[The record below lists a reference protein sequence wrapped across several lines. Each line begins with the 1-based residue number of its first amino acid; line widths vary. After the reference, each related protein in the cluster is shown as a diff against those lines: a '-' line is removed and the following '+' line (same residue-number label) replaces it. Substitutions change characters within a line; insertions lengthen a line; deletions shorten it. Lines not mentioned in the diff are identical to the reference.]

1 MMSGYPS
8 YPAYPAGT
16 PGAPGAQL
24 QLTGPDPVQVAAAE
38 PAGQR
43 RATVAFRLILVVP
56 HMFLLFFLG
65 IAALV
70 VAFLGWWGALFTG
83 RLPEFAVNYLSGFM
97 RWVLRYQAYLYLLT
111 DVYPPFT
118 LDDVPEYPVR
128 LAIPE
133 RQRLT
138 RATVFFRFILAIPG
152 IIVSAVATE
161 GASSLVLFVAWLIA
175 LVNGHL
181 PRPLHQALT
190 ALLRYQI
197 RFYCY
202 YWMLTPAYPWGLF
215 GDAPGMPPAAA
226 GYAAQDGG
234 YGAPPP
240 GYGTAPGYSAGPGFG
255 GAPGYGNPG
264 YGNSGYGNPGYTPGY
279 GTPASVYGAPGGYGY
294 GAPGGYGGPGGYG
307 APGGYGPGQTVFQP
321 ASWQLVLSRGA
332 RQLVILFLVL
342 GVIMGIFNGAGNALS
357 LSRALQR
364 AQDVN
369 TANNAINTVNS
380 SYGTLTTKMNQ
391 WHYTVSACDKNLTCV
406 TKADASAATYFS
418 AFASELRVT
427 PMPSGAT
434 AAANQV
440 FSDATRVAQNYAQL
454 SQAANVATY
463 QDTFTRLGLQQSL
476 NRFDQD
482 FNALGAALDNS

>member
-16 PGAPGAQL
+16 PRAPL

-38 PAGQR
+38 PARQR

-70 VAFLGWWGALFTG
+70 VALLGWWGALFTG
-83 RLPEFAVNYLSGFM
+83 RLPEFAVNYLAGFM

-128 LAIPE
+128 LAIPDG
-133 RQRLT
+133 QRLN
-138 RATVFFRFILAIPG
+138 RAAVFFRFILAIPG
-152 IIVSAVATE
+152 MIVSAVATE

-197 RFYCY
+197 RLYCY

-226 GYAAQDGG
+226 AYAPQAGGYAAS
-234 YGAPPP
+234 PP
-240 GYGTAPGYSAGPGFG
+240 GYGTAP
-255 GAPGYGNPG
+255 
-264 YGNSGYGNPGYTPGY
+264 GYGNPGYTPGY
-279 GTPASVYGAPGGYGY
+279 GTPASVYGNPGGY
-294 GAPGGYGGPGGYG
+294 GYG

-321 ASWQLVLSRGA
+321 ASWQLVLSKAA
-332 RQLVILFLVL
+332 RQLMILFIVL
-342 GVIMGIFNGAGNALS
+342 GVLMGILNGASNAFS
-357 LSRALQR
+357 LSSALQR
-364 AQDVN
+364 AKDASV
-369 TANNAINTVNS
+369 ANSAISAVNS
-380 SYGTLTTKMNQ
+380 SYTTLQTKMNQ
-391 WHYTVSACDKNLTCV
+391 WHYTVSACDQNLTCV
-406 TKADASAATYFS
+406 TKADANAATDFS
-418 AFASELRVT
+418 AFASELNAT
-427 PMPSGAT
+427 SMPSGAT

-440 FSDATRVAQNYAQL
+440 YSDATHVAQEYAEL
-454 SQAANVATY
+454 SQAPTVATY
-463 QDTFTRLGLQQSL
+463 QDTFNRLGLQQSL

-482 FNALGAALDNS
+482 FNALGTALNNS

>member
-16 PGAPGAQL
+16 PGTRL
-24 QLTGPDPVQVAAAE
+24 QLAEPDPVQVAAAE
-38 PAGQR
+38 PARQR

-65 IAALV
+65 IAAVV

-97 RWVLRYQAYLYLLT
+97 RWVLRYHAYLYLLT

-133 RQRLT
+133 RQRLN
-138 RATVFFRFILAIPG
+138 RAAVFFRFILASPG
-152 IIVSAVATE
+152 MIVSTVATE
-161 GASSLVLFVAWLIA
+161 GASSIVLFVAWLIA

-190 ALLRYQI
+190 ALLRYQL

-215 GDAPGMPPAAA
+215 GDAPGTPPAAP
-226 GYAAQDGG
+226 GYAPQYGG
-234 YGAPPP
+234 YG
-240 GYGTAPGYSAGPGFG
+240 YGD
-255 GAPGYGNPG
+255 
-264 YGNSGYGNPGYTPGY
+264 PGYTPGY
-279 GTPASVYGAPGGYGY
+279 GTPASVYGNPGGYGY
-294 GAPGGYGGPGGYG
+294 GYGYG

-321 ASWQLVLSRGA
+321 VSWQLVLSKAA

-342 GVIMGIFNGAGNALS
+342 GVLAGILNGASNSFS
-357 LSRALQR
+357 LSGALQR
-364 AQDVN
+364 AEDASM
-369 TANNAINTVNS
+369 ANHAIGAVNS
-380 SYGTLTTKMNQ
+380 SYTTLQTRMNQ
-391 WHYTVSACDKNLTCV
+391 WRYTVSACDQNLTCV
-406 TKADASAATYFS
+406 TKADANAATDFS
-418 AFASELRVT
+418 TFASELNAT

-440 FSDATRVAQNYAQL
+440 YSDATRVAQDYAQL

-463 QDTFTRLGLQQSL
+463 QDTFTRLGLQQGL

-482 FNALGAALDNS
+482 FNALGTARDNS